1 MFVASP
7 EQLASVVHELA
18 QAVEEGTTVFVES
31 GQSVVGSF
39 ALLQVA
45 PDELDHLRS
54 DASDADPVTSPA
66 TG

>member
-7 EQLASVVHELA
+7 EQLASVGHELA
-18 QAVEEGTTVFVES
+18 QAAEEWTTVFVES
-31 GQSVVGSF
+31 EQSVVGSF

-45 PDELDHLRS
+45 PDELDHLRL
-54 DASDADPVTSPA
+54 DASDVDPVASPA